1 MKQQSIKIKD
11 IQGHY
16 RIISTESLLDTAKQH
31 IQSIFSD
38 GLHLTSPK
46 VASNYL
52 QTLIGDYEHEVFY
65 ALWLNSQHQIIHH
78 GELARGTIDAA
89 SIYPREV
96 VKAGIACNATAVIF
110 AHNHPSGH
118 NEPSQA
124 DIQITK
130 RLKDALNLLDIRVLD
145 HLVIGTEA
153 ISMTE
158 RGML

>member
-1 MKQQSIKIKD
+1 MKQESIKIKD
-11 IQGHY
+11 TQGHY

-46 VASNYL
+46 AASNYL

-65 ALWLNSQHQIIHH
+65 ALWLNSQHQIILH
-78 GELARGTIDAA
+78 GALANGTIDAA
-89 SIYPREV
+89 NIYPREI
-96 VKAGIACNATAVIF
+96 VKAGIACNAAAVIF

-118 NEPSQA
+118 DEPSQE

-130 RLKDALNLLDIRVLD
+130 RLKEALGLMDIKVLD
-145 HLVIGTEA
+145 HFVIGESST
-153 ISMTE
+153 SMAE
-158 RGML
+158 LGLL